1 MAQGGIHVI
10 RKVHLVIRVAMS
22 EKTFYPAKALCNFK
36 KDENMQTCLVYKGP
50 FHGTIGC
57 KTKNVYFDEASR
69 QAHIR
74 ELEAMEDA

>member
-1 MAQGGIHVI
+1 MI
-10 RKVHLVIRVAMS
+10 RRVYIVIRVAMS

-36 KDENMQTCLVYKGP
+36 KDEDMQTCLVYKGP

-57 KTKNVYFDEASR
+57 KTENVYFDETSM

-74 ELEAMEDA
+74 ELEAKEHA